1 MSHSCSA
8 TCCRR
13 RVAGQQSL
21 GVNLTPL
28 PKPRNSSSLVTGGI
42 YRYCRHPMYGG
53 LLMASAGLSVA
64 LGDEL
69 RMLATLLVFLVL
81 DRKVGVEGAC
91 RAVRG
96 DQGNGGGTL
105 GACGRV
111 CARV

>member
-1 MSHSCSA
+1 M
-8 TCCRR
+8 
-13 RVAGQQSL
+13 AGQQSL

-81 DRKVGVEGAC
+81 DRKVGGGCGRKVGGSGA
-91 RAVRG
+91 
-96 DQGNGGGTL
+96 QWGNGGTMGRWAGGQADVCGTVIA
-105 GACGRV
+105 AC
-111 CARV
+111 